1 MNNAIDAKTNRIA
14 DPRAK
19 TRDRMSDAR
28 EVGCDEAYGLQGAQQ
43 SHRTGKVGLRGVSG
57 QRRTDHY
64 CKCKSDRSMT
74 DIQIFSNPQFGEIR
88 TLADEANEPLFCA
101 SDVCK
106 ALGYTNPRK
115 AVADHVDEGDVTK
128 RDTPTTS
135 GVQSMT
141 FVNESG
147 LYSLIFGSKLDS
159 AKAFKKWV
167 TSEVL
172 PTIRKH
178 GVYATPQTIDNLI
191 ADPDNAIKVFQTLKE
206 ERQLR
211 QIAEAKI
218 KEDAPLV
225 GFANALLTAK
235 TFCLIGELAKIIS
248 QNGYPIGQN
257 RLFEWLR
264 DNGYLGKHGERRN
277 IPNQQYVE
285 MGLFEIKKGVRS
297 GNDGVLYETKTPKIT
312 VKGQSYFINKF
323 LNR

>member
-1 MNNAIDAKTNRIA
+1 MK
-14 DPRAK
+14 
-19 TRDRMSDAR
+19 
-28 EVGCDEAYGLQGAQQ
+28 E
-43 SHRTGKVGLRGVSG
+43 
-57 QRRTDHY
+57 
-64 CKCKSDRSMT
+64 
-74 DIQIFSNPQFGEIR
+74 IQIFSNPQFGEIR
-88 TLADEANEPLFCA
+88 TLAGEANEPMFCLA
-101 SDVCK
+101 DLCA
-106 ALGYTNPRK
+106 ALGISNHRNVK
-115 AVADHVDEGDVTK
+115 ARLDEEDV
-128 RDTPTTS
+128 RLMDTPTN
-135 GVQSMT
+135 GGLQQIT
-141 FVNESG
+141 FVTESG
-147 LYSLIFGSKLDS
+147 MYDVILRSDAEK
-159 AKAFKKWV
+159 AKPFRKWV

-178 GVYATPQTIDNLI
+178 GVYATPQTIDNLL
-191 ADPDNAIKVFQTLKE
+191 ANPDNAIKVFQTLKE

-235 TFCLIGELAKIIS
+235 TSCLIGELAKIIS

-312 VKGQSYFINKF
+312 VKGQQYFINKF

>member
-1 MNNAIDAKTNRIA
+1 
-14 DPRAK
+14 
-19 TRDRMSDAR
+19 
-28 EVGCDEAYGLQGAQQ
+28 
-43 SHRTGKVGLRGVSG
+43 
-57 QRRTDHY
+57 
-64 CKCKSDRSMT
+64 MT
-74 DIQIFSNPQFGEIR
+74 AIQIFSNPQFGEIR
-88 TLADEANEPLFCA
+88 TAIGENGEPMFCLT
-101 SDVCK
+101 DVAK
-106 ALGYTNPRK
+106 ALGYSRPADAVSTHCKGVSILPTPTNGGVQQVK
-115 AVADHVDEGDVTK
+115 FGKEGDVYRLVMK
-128 RDTPTTS
+128 
-135 GVQSMT
+135 
-141 FVNESG
+141 
-147 LYSLIFGSKLDS
+147 SKLPEAGMFQD
-159 AKAFKKWV
+159 WV
-167 TSEVL
+167 CDEVL

-178 GVYATPQTIDNLI
+178 SVYATPQTIDNLL

-235 TFCLIGELAKIIS
+235 TSCLIGELAKIIS

-312 VKGQSYFINKF
+312 VKGQQYFINKF
-323 LNR
+323 LN

>member
-1 MNNAIDAKTNRIA
+1 
-14 DPRAK
+14 
-19 TRDRMSDAR
+19 
-28 EVGCDEAYGLQGAQQ
+28 
-43 SHRTGKVGLRGVSG
+43 
-57 QRRTDHY
+57 
-64 CKCKSDRSMT
+64 MT

-101 SDVCK
+101 ADVCK
-106 ALGYTNPRK
+106 ALGYANPRK
-115 AVADHVDEGDVTK
+115 AVADHVSEDDVTK
-128 RDTPTTS
+128 RDIIDNLGRTQTAS
-135 GVQSMT
+135 

-172 PTIRKH
+172 PTIRRH
-178 GVYATPQTIDNLI
+178 GVYATPQTIDNLL

-235 TFCLIGELAKIIS
+235 TSCLIGELAKIIS

-312 VKGQSYFINKF
+312 VKGQQYFINKF
-323 LNR
+323 LYK

>member
-1 MNNAIDAKTNRIA
+1 
-14 DPRAK
+14 
-19 TRDRMSDAR
+19 
-28 EVGCDEAYGLQGAQQ
+28 
-43 SHRTGKVGLRGVSG
+43 
-57 QRRTDHY
+57 
-64 CKCKSDRSMT
+64 MT

-101 SDVCK
+101 ADVCK
-106 ALGYTNPRK
+106 ALGYANPRD
-115 AVADHVDEGDVTK
+115 AISRHVDEGDVAK

-135 GVQSMT
+135 GVQTMT

-159 AKAFKKWV
+159 AKAFKRWV

-178 GVYATPQTIDNLI
+178 GVYATPQTIDNLL

-218 KEDAPLV
+218 KEDAPKVLFADAVV
-225 GFANALLTAK
+225 GSKST
-235 TFCLIGELAKIIS
+235 CLIGELAKIIS

-257 RLFEWLR
+257 RLFQWMR
-264 DNGYLGKHGERRN
+264 DNGYLGKHGERYN

-285 MGLFEIKKGVRS
+285 MGLFELKKGVRS
-297 GNDGVLYETKTPKIT
+297 GNDGVMKVTMTTKVTG
-312 VKGQSYFINKF
+312 KGQAYFINKF
-323 LNR
+323 LNQ

>member
-1 MNNAIDAKTNRIA
+1 
-14 DPRAK
+14 
-19 TRDRMSDAR
+19 
-28 EVGCDEAYGLQGAQQ
+28 
-43 SHRTGKVGLRGVSG
+43 
-57 QRRTDHY
+57 
-64 CKCKSDRSMT
+64 MT

-101 SDVCK
+101 ADVCK
-106 ALGYTNPRK
+106 ALGYANPRD
-115 AVADHVDEGDVTK
+115 AISRHVDEGDVAK

-135 GVQSMT
+135 GVQTMT

-159 AKAFKKWV
+159 AKAFKRWV

-178 GVYATPQTIDNLI
+178 GVYATPQTIDNLL

-218 KEDAPLV
+218 KEDAPKVLFADAVV
-225 GFANALLTAK
+225 GSKST
-235 TFCLIGELAKIIS
+235 CLIGELAKIIS

-257 RLFEWLR
+257 RLFQWLR
-264 DNGYLGKHGERRN
+264 ENGYLGKHGERYN

-285 MGLFEIKKGVRS
+285 MGLFELKKGVRS
-297 GNDGVLYETKTPKIT
+297 GNDGVMKVTVTPKVT
-312 VKGQSYFINKF
+312 GRGQQYFINKF

>member
-1 MNNAIDAKTNRIA
+1 
-14 DPRAK
+14 
-19 TRDRMSDAR
+19 
-28 EVGCDEAYGLQGAQQ
+28 
-43 SHRTGKVGLRGVSG
+43 
-57 QRRTDHY
+57 
-64 CKCKSDRSMT
+64 MT
-74 DIQIFSNPQFGEIR
+74 AIQIFSNPQFGEIR
-88 TLADEANEPLFCA
+88 TLADEANEPLFCLA
-101 SDVCK
+101 DLCA
-106 ALGYTNPRK
+106 ALGISNHRNVK
-115 AVADHVDEGDVTK
+115 ARLDEDDV
-128 RDTPTTS
+128 RLMDTTDNL
-135 GVQSMT
+135 GRMQQVI
-141 FVNESG
+141 FVTESG
-147 LYSLIFGSKLDS
+147 MYDVILRSDAEK
-159 AKAFKKWV
+159 AKPFRKWV

-178 GVYATPQTIDNLI
+178 GVYATPQTIDNLL

-235 TFCLIGELAKIIS
+235 TSCLIGELAKIIS

-277 IPNQQYVE
+277 IPNQQYVK

-312 VKGQSYFINKF
+312 VKGQQYFINKF

>member
-1 MNNAIDAKTNRIA
+1 MK
-14 DPRAK
+14 
-19 TRDRMSDAR
+19 
-28 EVGCDEAYGLQGAQQ
+28 E
-43 SHRTGKVGLRGVSG
+43 
-57 QRRTDHY
+57 
-64 CKCKSDRSMT
+64 
-74 DIQIFSNPQFGEIR
+74 IQIFSNPQFGEIR
-88 TLADEANEPLFCA
+88 TLADEANEPMFCA
-101 SDVCK
+101 ADVCK
-106 ALGYTNPRK
+106 ALGYANPRD
-115 AVADHVDEGDVTK
+115 AISRHVDEGDVAK

-135 GVQSMT
+135 GVQTMT

-159 AKAFKKWV
+159 AKIFKKWV

-178 GVYATPQTIDNLI
+178 GVYATPQTIDNLL

-235 TFCLIGELAKIIS
+235 TSCLIGELAKIIS

-312 VKGQSYFINKF
+312 VKGQQYFINKF

>member
-1 MNNAIDAKTNRIA
+1 MTN
-14 DPRAK
+14 
-19 TRDRMSDAR
+19 
-28 EVGCDEAYGLQGAQQ
+28 
-43 SHRTGKVGLRGVSG
+43 
-57 QRRTDHY
+57 
-64 CKCKSDRSMT
+64 
-74 DIQIFSNPQFGEIR
+74 
-88 TLADEANEPLFCA
+88 
-101 SDVCK
+101 
-106 ALGYTNPRK
+106 
-115 AVADHVDEGDVTK
+115 
-128 RDTPTTS
+128 
-135 GVQSMT
+135 
-141 FVNESG
+141 FVNEDG
-147 LYSLIFGSKLDS
+147 LYDAILDS
-159 AKAFKKWV
+159 RKPEARKFRKWV

-178 GVYATPQTIDNLI
+178 GVYATPQTIDNLL

-235 TFCLIGELAKIIS
+235 TSCLIGELAKIIS

-264 DNGYLGKHGERRN
+264 DNGYLGKRGERRN
-277 IPNQQYVE
+277 MPNQQYVE

-297 GNDGVLYETKTPKIT
+297 GNDGVLHETKTPKIT
-312 VKGQSYFINKF
+312 IKGQKYFINKF

>member
-1 MNNAIDAKTNRIA
+1 
-14 DPRAK
+14 
-19 TRDRMSDAR
+19 
-28 EVGCDEAYGLQGAQQ
+28 
-43 SHRTGKVGLRGVSG
+43 
-57 QRRTDHY
+57 
-64 CKCKSDRSMT
+64 MT

-88 TLADEANEPLFCA
+88 TAIGENGEPMFCLADVA
-101 SDVCK
+101 K
-106 ALGYTNPRK
+106 ALGYKNPAK
-115 AVADHVDEGDVTK
+115 AVINHCKGVTVLETPTNGGVQQVKFGKEGDVYRLVMK
-128 RDTPTTS
+128 
-135 GVQSMT
+135 
-141 FVNESG
+141 
-147 LYSLIFGSKLDS
+147 SKLHE
-159 AKAFKKWV
+159 AGAFQDWV
-167 TSEVL
+167 CDEVL
-172 PTIRKH
+172 PTVRKH
-178 GVYATPQTIDNLI
+178 GIYATSQTIDNLL

-235 TFCLIGELAKIIS
+235 TSCLIGELAKIIS

-297 GNDGVLYETKTPKIT
+297 GNDGVLHETKTPKIT
-312 VKGQSYFINKF
+312 IKGQKYFINKF
-323 LNR
+323 INR

>member
-1 MNNAIDAKTNRIA
+1 
-14 DPRAK
+14 
-19 TRDRMSDAR
+19 
-28 EVGCDEAYGLQGAQQ
+28 
-43 SHRTGKVGLRGVSG
+43 
-57 QRRTDHY
+57 
-64 CKCKSDRSMT
+64 MT
-74 DIQIFSNPQFGEIR
+74 AIQIFSNPQFGEIR
-88 TLADEANEPLFCA
+88 TAIGENGEPMFCLT
-101 SDVCK
+101 DVAK
-106 ALGYTNPRK
+106 ALGYSRPADAVSTHCKGVSILPTPTNGGVQQVK
-115 AVADHVDEGDVTK
+115 FGKEGDVYRLVMK
-128 RDTPTTS
+128 
-135 GVQSMT
+135 
-141 FVNESG
+141 
-147 LYSLIFGSKLDS
+147 SKLPEAGMFQD
-159 AKAFKKWV
+159 WV
-167 TSEVL
+167 CDEVL

-178 GVYATPQTIDNLI
+178 SVYATPQTIDNLL

-235 TFCLIGELAKIIS
+235 TPCLIGELAKIIS

-312 VKGQSYFINKF
+312 VKGQQYFINKF
-323 LNR
+323 LN